1 MLTFFLQPSNRRAQQ
16 VSTGRLRMFSRKFAV
31 LAVAAFSLTLASDA
45 AAQASFTPSY
55 NSPYRAFNSSEFGGI
70 LSFPDGASDFA
81 VEGVYRFARG
91 AWDVGIKGG
100 IIDAG
105 STAVIAGVEGR
116 LRVMDHTQQDFPLDG
131 AVVVGLGTFDF
142 DRFLVPSAGLSLGR
156 NVQLEDFSFTA
167 YGQPTVFLATGSGST
182 DFNFGLGLGVDF
194 QIAEAVDLR
203 TSFGLVDGPNGISFA
218 FVWIR

>member
-1 MLTFFLQPSNRRAQQ
+1 MGIVRAT
-16 VSTGRLRMFSRKFAV
+16 VRCHT
-31 LAVAAFSLTLASDA
+31 
-45 AAQASFTPSY
+45 
-55 NSPYRAFNSSEFGGI
+55 YRAFGTHEFGGI

-81 VEGVYRFARG
+81 VEGVYRFASG

-105 STAVIAGVEGR
+105 NTAFIAGVEGR

-131 AVVVGLGTFDF
+131 AVVIGLGTFDF
-142 DRFLVPSAGLSLGR
+142 DAWVVPSAGLSLGR

-167 YGQPTVFLATGSGST
+167 YGQPTLFLTTGGGDT
-182 DFNFGLGLGVDF
+182 NFDFGLGLGVDF

-203 TSFGLVDGPNGISFA
+203 TSFGLVDGPEGFSFA
-218 FVWIR
+218 FVWVR